1 MPDDAFEPKIVA
13 FTCTWCGYPS
23 ANLAGVNKIQYPP
36 NVRIVRVMCSGS
48 VEPSIIMDAFEH
60 GADGVIVIGCL
71 IDNCHYVSGNK
82 SAQERVDALKE
93 LFDIMG
99 LDSKRLRTEWIN
111 ASERYKFAK
120 SVTDFVEEV
129 RALGALPLPVERKEK
144 EDRTREQ
151 TIASVKSLIEDTGAF
166 DCVECGKCTTVCPVA
181 KFDTEFAP
189 RAIVLRAMEGIVDN
203 ISTDRDIWTC
213 ITCEQCNVMCPYKVD
228 YTGFIRGMREEATT
242 VGAAPLCS
250 KGGLIHAAQ
259 RIMAN
264 SDLKQNRLMWVKEDM
279 KVADKGEVFY
289 FVGCLPHYDAI
300 FRDREGLSMTSICES
315 AVRLMNKAG
324 VVPIVSNDEKCCGHD
339 LNWTGD
345 ESNFE
350 KLMDHNMKLIKASGA
365 KKVVFTCPE
374 CYRTFNMDYSDL
386 IGELGF
392 ETQHI
397 ADYLKELIDSG
408 QLKVDHV
415 KGEPFRFTY
424 HDSCRLG
431 RHSGVYDSPRELAA
445 AMTGC
450 EFVEMPNTRDKAVC
464 CGVAGWANCNTNAK
478 RMQVDR
484 IIEAKKTGAD
494 RMLLFCPKCQIHLRC
509 AVQDK
514 VHVDKALVDVV
525 IEDFTV
531 AMARIMGLIPAEKSK
546 DNKGLE
552 KTKAVEGV

>member
-1 MPDDAFEPKIVA
+1 MADGPFEPKIVA

-48 VEPSIIMDAFEH
+48 VEPSVIMDAFEH

-82 SAQERVDALKE
+82 KAQERVDALKE
-93 LFDIMG
+93 LFDVMG
-99 LDSKRLRTEWIN
+99 LDSRRLKTEWIN
-111 ASERYKFAK
+111 ASERTRFAK

-129 RALGALPLPVERKEK
+129 RALGPLPLPERGPAKAA
-144 EDRTREQ
+144 RTKEQ
-151 TIASVKSLIEDTGAF
+151 TAASVKRLIEDTGAF

-213 ITCEQCNVMCPYKVD
+213 ITCEQCNAMCPYKVD
-228 YTGFIRGMREEATT
+228 YSGFVRGMREEATA

-250 KGGLIHAAQ
+250 KGGIIHATQ

-264 SDLKQNRLMWVKEDM
+264 SDLKQNRLKWVKEDM
-279 KVADKGEVFY
+279 KIAEKGDVLY

-300 FRDREGLSMTSICES
+300 FRDREGLNMTSICEA

-324 VVPIVSNDEKCCGHD
+324 VVPVVSNEEKCCGHD

-345 ESNFE
+345 EADFE
-350 KLMDHNMKLIKASGA
+350 KLMEHNVALVKASGA

-374 CYRTFNMDYSDL
+374 CYRTFNMDYADL
-386 IGELGF
+386 TGELGF

-397 ADYLKELIDSG
+397 ADYLQELIESG
-408 QLKVDHV
+408 QLKA
-415 KGEPFRFTY
+415 GEGAGAPFKFTY

-431 RHSGVYDSPRELAA
+431 RHSGVYDSPRALATS
-445 AMTGC
+445 MKGC

-464 CGVAGWANCNTNAK
+464 CGVAGWANCNANAK

-484 IIEAKKTGAD
+484 VVEAKKTGAE

-509 AVQDK
+509 AIQDK
-514 VHVDKALVDVV
+514 VHVDKSMVDVV
-525 IEDFTV
+525 VEDFTV
-531 AMARIMGLIPAEKSK
+531 AMARMMGLLPPEP
-546 DNKGLE
+546 
-552 KTKAVEGV
+552 KAAKQDR